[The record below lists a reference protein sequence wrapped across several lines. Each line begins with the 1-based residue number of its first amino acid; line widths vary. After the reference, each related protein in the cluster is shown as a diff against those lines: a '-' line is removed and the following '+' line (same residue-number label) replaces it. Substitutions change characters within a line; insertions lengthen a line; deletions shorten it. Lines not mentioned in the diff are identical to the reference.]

1 MSQEEEPR
9 EKAENP
15 YSDLTEE
22 EHLLVK
28 RAQEDPSVL
37 RFLLD
42 EVYEEQPVPLEEF
55 ICGKQY
61 LSQGEF
67 IFYTIREVLVRA
79 FDPGIREVFTISGLG
94 SGKSTI
100 GALFLAYNAYRLN
113 CLKQPQT
120 FFNLR
125 PTTTIVLLNVSISKE
140 QAQLVVFEDL
150 LGMMGTSPWFN
161 NRFTN
166 RKRDLYFH
174 GKRIRAVSG
183 HSGTTQWKGYATF
196 AAVLDEA
203 DFFRDKQG
211 RSNSDIMESVL
222 LGSMTTRFPR
232 DYKFLACSSVNT
244 EKHYMTRR
252 FNQIAEGGLQV
263 DIPVSHVKPYHLEV
277 GDSLALPAMKQN
289 TSPLGK
295 PALKELVGMVSD
307 PTHLRPILSAVKES
321 QLASPTHL
329 PETDDDEGQVLF

>member
-1 MSQEEEPR
+1 MLEEYQR
-9 EKAENP
+9 ADNP
-15 YSDLTEE
+15 YLDLTEE
-22 EHLLVK
+22 ELLLVK
-28 RAQEDPSVL
+28 RAQEDPAVL
-37 RFLLD
+37 QYLIE

-55 ICGKQY
+55 ICSKQY
-61 LSQGEF
+61 LNQGEF
-67 IFYTIREVLVRA
+67 IFYTIREILERA
-79 FDPGIREVFTISGLG
+79 FDPGIRETFAISGLG

-140 QAQLVVFEDL
+140 QAQLVVFDDL
-150 LGMMGTSPWFN
+150 LGMMGTSPWFRD
-161 NRFTN
+161 RFTN

-211 RSNSDIMESVL
+211 RSNSDIMEGVL

-252 FNQIAEGGLQV
+252 FNQVADGG
-263 DIPVSHVKPYHLEV
+263 IPVSVKINHVKPFHLEV
-277 GDSLALPAMKQN
+277 GDSLAMPMLKQN
-289 TSPLGK
+289 TPPLG
-295 PALKELVGMVSD
+295 PLSLKELTDQVSD

-321 QLASPTHL
+321 QIPPMPSHL
-329 PETDDDEGQVLF
+329 PETDDENGPVLF